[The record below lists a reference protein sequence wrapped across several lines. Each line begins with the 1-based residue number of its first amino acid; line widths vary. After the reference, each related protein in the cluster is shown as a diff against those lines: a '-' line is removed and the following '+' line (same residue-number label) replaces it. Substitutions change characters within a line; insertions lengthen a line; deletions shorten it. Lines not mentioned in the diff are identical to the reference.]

1 MTTTPQPEPQEPTD
15 PLESREITGPINI
28 RSVALTG
35 IFLLMVMYTLYLAAP
50 LFMPLTVAFLVSLMF
65 APVIRA
71 LGNIRIPPPLSAA
84 VVLMSLIAMGCGA
97 VYGLSVPAS
106 QWIQKAPQ
114 ELRKIDYKL
123 YGLMGPM
130 DKLKQA
136 KEEIEEAVPGKRDTD
151 GGGMA
156 AMRWNPVQW
165 LLTGTWAVVYGL
177 GVSVIL
183 LYFLLASGD
192 SFLRKLVR
200 VLPRFEDKR
209 NAVETIKQIQRSI
222 AIFLGTITVINI
234 CLGAI
239 AAAVLYAIGMPNPLL
254 FGVMVGLLNFAPYI
268 GPLISCAILLIVAL
282 LSFDD
287 ISRILLAPG
296 LVLALNVVEGQL
308 ITPTLAGQRLD
319 LSPVAVFL
327 AITVWGWM
335 WGVVGVLI
343 AVPLV
348 ATVKIVCDRIEPLQA
363 IGEFLGR

>member
-15 PLESREITGPINI
+15 PPEPRGFTGPINI

-35 IFLLMVMYTLYLAAP
+35 IFVLMVMYTLYLAAP

-71 LGNIRIPPPLSAA
+71 LGNLRIPPPVSAA
-84 VVLMSLIAMGCGA
+84 VVLASLTVMGCGA

-114 ELRKIDYKL
+114 ELRKIDDKL
-123 YGLMGPM
+123 YVVLGPM
-130 DKLKQA
+130 NELKQA
-136 KEEIEEAVPGKRDTD
+136 KEEIEEAVPGKSDAD
-151 GGGMA
+151 GGGMGS
-156 AMRWNPVQW
+156 MRWHPIQW
-165 LLTGTWAVVYGL
+165 LLTGTWAVVYGV

-209 NAVETIKQIQRSI
+209 NAVETIKHIQRSI

-234 CLGAI
+234 CLGAV

-268 GPLISCAILLIVAL
+268 GPLIGNAILLFVAL

-287 ISRILLAPG
+287 ISRILLPPA
-296 LVLALNVVEGQL
+296 LMLALNVLEGQL

-327 AITVWGWM
+327 AITLWGWM
-335 WGVVGVLI
+335 WGIVGVLI